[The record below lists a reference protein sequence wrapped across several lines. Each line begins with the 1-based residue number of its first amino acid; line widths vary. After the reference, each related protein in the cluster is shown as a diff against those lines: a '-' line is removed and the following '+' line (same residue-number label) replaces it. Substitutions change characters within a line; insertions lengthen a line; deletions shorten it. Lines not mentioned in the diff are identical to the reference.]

1 MIGDEA
7 MRWRSKTGLLPITG
21 ITESDRS
28 TKRLLQRLGP
38 GRIAVLA
45 HDDLDELAVR
55 GLLKARVSVVVNTGR
70 TMTGAIASRAVLE
83 LLEAGTPLVETSADA
98 FELLQAS
105 RTVTVTDNG
114 IDTGTSW
121 VPCRRFTRQSWLA
134 AYRAAQASEPKQ
146 LARFIENTLKYAVEE
161 KEQLL
166 EPLPPVMLR
175 TELPGRHVLV
185 VVRGSGYREDFAAL
199 KRYIRRV
206 RPVLIGVDGG
216 ADAILE
222 AGYTPDMI
230 IGDMDSVS
238 DLALFSG
245 AELIVHSY
253 RNGEAPGME
262 RLRRLGLEAALL
274 PTGGTSEDAAL
285 LLAYEQGCEQI
296 VTVGLHSHMQDFMEK
311 GRKGMGST
319 WLVRMKIGSRLVDAR
334 GISRLYPAN
343 ERRKPARPGTAWL
356 SFVRFLH

>member
-1 MIGDEA
+1 M
-7 MRWRSKTGLLPITG
+7 
-21 ITESDRS
+21 
-28 TKRLLQRLGP
+28 
-38 GRIAVLA
+38 
-45 HDDLDELAVR
+45 
-55 GLLKARVSVVVNTGR
+55 SVVVNTGR